1 MSMASPIELT
11 QMQLYKVAEK
21 VNPDDWLSLGI
32 RLGFVY
38 NEILVWKEEYK
49 GDIKNGIFN
58 MLRTWLGMYPNFTQ
72 PDARKFLI
80 DQFKEMERMD
90 LAYLLTK
97 TEVGFV
103 PPHKVAVIGSSR
115 QFEYEVRTY
124 QQEKEL
130 SFRVS
135 MHSSEGQVPLSLIL
149 DCLTEPN
156 EFAIRLCTCIHILGL
171 RLIRMQL
178 PDDGT
183 GSIKVTVASIDEDG
197 VLELQKRVKSL
208 PNRFADDLN
217 DVICKHI
224 AAGMERSTI
233 SLKTWFSEKDEREIG
248 QIIEHFRKEANTR
261 PSDAKPLRVNDLEL
275 VRLAKN
281 LDASLVT
288 ELGLKLGMS
297 DAEINNLW
305 AMSSRSKFEHILFS
319 WKSKHN
325 PCMNDIPVLAEIL
338 ESVGASRLA
347 SKLRKGELRE
357 SEKEEQRR
365 TYLQRVSAH
374 SSMVSAMLSLKLK
387 HPSNQVPPS
396 GAGISQCHKYVNY
409 PPEDTKENKFVQHT
423 YVNTTGLQD
432 EGRPPQGQGTA
443 DSSTKEPDYESIIFR
458 TEDAKPTEK
467 QANIAAEANPDYEV
481 IKDAN
486 GGEMQTAQNENDH
499 TYVQLREPGIQKGG
513 ERRISHK
520 RLGTSAIP
528 VIDRMDFSILEDM
541 WDRLDVFGVTR
552 DDTMHIAG
560 LVKLAHALDRMNQRD
575 IADAVWI
582 SLIREN
588 MKNEY
593 LHKFVTGSIKV
604 VPRVITNRQ
613 DFEMGQL
620 TTLEEVVNR
629 TKALEYPSRIFIEA
643 NEPLDRQMVA
653 EKLGYDW
660 AIEKDPHSPLGN
672 VDLLYVL
679 NVADIA
685 PGSSV
690 GGAVAS
696 QRVCKE
702 FELTQGRIEDYF
714 KSTMTEYVIVL
725 RGDEN
730 DFQKLLSVAPLDE
743 SKYGFS
749 DLIKGKYLSHCI
761 VIMTIGPQAL
771 AEGPK
776 NFAHYK
782 LLQTPNSAA
791 SDC

>member
-1 MSMASPIELT
+1 MASTFKLT
-11 QMQLYKVAEK
+11 QMQLYKVAEQI
-21 VNPDDWLSLGI
+21 NPDDWLSLGI

-38 NEILVWKEEYK
+38 SQILHWKEEYK

-58 MLRTWLGMYPNFTQ
+58 MLLTWLDMYPNYTQ

-90 LAYLLTK
+90 LAHLLTK

-183 GSIKVTVASIDEDG
+183 GSSMKVTVAAIDEDV

-208 PNRFADDLN
+208 PNHFADDLK

-224 AAGMERSTI
+224 ADGMERSTI
-233 SLKTWFSEKDEREIG
+233 SLKTWFSEKDEKDIG
-248 QIIEHFRKEANTR
+248 QIIEDFRKEVNTR

-275 VRLAKN
+275 VRLAKK
-281 LDASLVT
+281 LDASLVM

-297 DAEINNLW
+297 DAEINNLR

-319 WKSKHN
+319 WKSKHS
-325 PCMNDIPVLAEIL
+325 PCMNDLPDLAKIL
-338 ESVGASRLA
+338 ESLGASRLA
-347 SKLRKGELRE
+347 SKLKKGELRE
-357 SEKEEQRR
+357 NEKEEQRR

-374 SSMVSAMLSLKLK
+374 SSMIGAMKSLRLNR
-387 HPSNQVPPS
+387 PSINQVPASGEAS
-396 GAGISQCHKYVNY
+396 GAGNSQCHKYVNY
-409 PPEDTKENKFVQHT
+409 PLEDTQENKFGQHT

-432 EGRPPQGQGTA
+432 EGRPPQGQDTA
-443 DSSTKEPDYESIIFR
+443 DSGTNEPDYESIIFR
-458 TEDAKPTEK
+458 TEDAKPTERQ
-467 QANIAAEANPDYEV
+467 QANKAAEANPDYEM

-486 GGEMQTAQNENDH
+486 GGETQTDQDENYH
-499 TYVQLREPGIQKGG
+499 TYVQLREPL
-513 ERRISHK
+513 IS
-520 RLGTSAIP
+520 
-528 VIDRMDFSILEDM
+528 
-541 WDRLDVFGVTR
+541 
-552 DDTMHIAG
+552 
-560 LVKLAHALDRMNQRD
+560 
-575 IADAVWI
+575 
-582 SLIREN
+582 EN

-593 LHKFVTGSIKV
+593 LHKFDTGSINV

-613 DFEMGQL
+613 DFDMGQW
-620 TTLEEVVNR
+620 TTLEEVINR

-660 AIEKDPHSPLGN
+660 AIEKDPKSPLGN

-685 PGSSV
+685 PGSTV
-690 GGAVAS
+690 GGAVVS

-702 FELTQGRIEDYF
+702 FKLTQSRIEDYF

-725 RGDEN
+725 RGDED
-730 DFQKLLSVAPLDE
+730 DFRKLLSVSPSAE
-743 SKYGFS
+743 RKSGFR
-749 DLIKGKYLSHCI
+749 DLINGSYLKDCI
-761 VIMTIGPQAL
+761 VIMTIGPHAL
-771 AEGPK
+771 SDAPK
-776 NFAHYK
+776 SFAYYK
-782 LLQTPNSAA
+782 LLQTPYSAT

>member
-1 MSMASPIELT
+1 MASTFELT
-11 QMQLYKVAEK
+11 QMQLYKVAEQ

-38 NEILVWKEEYK
+38 SQILHWKEEYK

-58 MLRTWLGMYPNFTQ
+58 MLLTWLGMYPNYTQ

-90 LAYLLTK
+90 LAYSLTK

-124 QQEKEL
+124 QQEK
-130 SFRVS
+130 V
-135 MHSSEGQVPLSLIL
+135 
-149 DCLTEPN
+149 
-156 EFAIRLCTCIHILGL
+156 
-171 RLIRMQL
+171 
-178 PDDGT
+178 
-183 GSIKVTVASIDEDG
+183 
-197 VLELQKRVKSL
+197 
-208 PNRFADDLN
+208 
-217 DVICKHI
+217 
-224 AAGMERSTI
+224 
-233 SLKTWFSEKDEREIG
+233 
-248 QIIEHFRKEANTR
+248 NTR

-275 VRLAKN
+275 VRLAKK
-281 LDASLVT
+281 LDASLVM

-297 DAEINNLW
+297 DAEINNLR

-319 WKSKHN
+319 WKSKHS
-325 PCMNDIPVLAEIL
+325 PCMNDLPDLAKIL
-338 ESVGASRLA
+338 ESLGASRLA
-347 SKLRKGELRE
+347 SKLKKGELRE

-374 SSMVSAMLSLKLK
+374 SSMIGAMKSLRLNR
-387 HPSNQVPPS
+387 PSINQVPASGEAS
-396 GAGISQCHKYVNY
+396 GAGNSQCHKYVNY
-409 PPEDTKENKFVQHT
+409 PLEDTQENKFGQHT

-432 EGRPPQGQGTA
+432 EGRPPQGQDTA
-443 DSSTKEPDYESIIFR
+443 DSGTNEPDYESIIFR
-458 TEDAKPTEK
+458 TEDAKPTERQ
-467 QANIAAEANPDYEV
+467 QANKAAEANPDYEM

-486 GGEMQTAQNENDH
+486 GGETQTDQDENYH
-499 TYVQLREPGIQKGG
+499 TYVQLREPGIRKGG
-513 ERRISHK
+513 EMRTSHK

-528 VIDRMDFSILEDM
+528 VIDSMDFSILEPM
-541 WDRLDVFGVTR
+541 WNKLAVFGVTIN
-552 DDTMHIAG
+552 DTMHIAG
-560 LVKLAHALDRMNQRD
+560 LVKLANALDRISEHD
-575 IADAVWI
+575 IADTVWI
-582 SLIREN
+582 SLISEN

-593 LHKFVTGSIKV
+593 LHKFDTGSINV

-613 DFEMGQL
+613 DFDMGQW
-620 TTLEEVVNR
+620 TTLEEVINR

-660 AIEKDPHSPLGN
+660 AIEKDPKSPLGN

-685 PGSSV
+685 PGSTV
-690 GGAVAS
+690 GGAVVS

-702 FELTQGRIEDYF
+702 FKLTQSRIEDYF

-725 RGDEN
+725 RGDED
-730 DFQKLLSVAPLDE
+730 DFRKLLSVSPSAE
-743 SKYGFS
+743 RKSGFR
-749 DLIKGKYLSHCI
+749 DLINGSYLKDCI
-761 VIMTIGPQAL
+761 VIMTIGPHAL
-771 AEGPK
+771 SDAPK
-776 NFAHYK
+776 SFAYYK
-782 LLQTPNSAA
+782 LLQTPYSAT